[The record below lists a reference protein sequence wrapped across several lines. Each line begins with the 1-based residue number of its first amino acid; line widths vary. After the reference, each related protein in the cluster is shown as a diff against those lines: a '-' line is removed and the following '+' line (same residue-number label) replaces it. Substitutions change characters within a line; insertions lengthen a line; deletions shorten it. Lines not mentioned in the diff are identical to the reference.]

1 MLFILVDEESGY
13 DTRVLI
19 YDGDKD
25 SLKREYL
32 SQELDTGACSKNVNI
47 SINANLL
54 EKESLLNGG
63 GRQVFSVR
71 GGSSRRLSKMADAII
86 IEDGLDNDLMVLDG
100 VRYHFPMFG
109 DKRFYIDHDGPFVFE
124 NGQIKPLF
132 REARVERPLAS
143 EKVLRWIS
151 MANKVA
157 SQGVMPEAI
166 SEKGC
171 MSVACWFMSEK
182 KQTSEWDQWKILA
195 GICGLGLSDRQRAI
209 ILNSSIDAEPDEI
222 SIEAYFEKWMFALE
236 EAARKGGPEI
246 SWEEAGRRYLEIIF
260 RK

>member
-32 SQELDTGACSKNVNI
+32 SRELDTGACSKNINI
-47 SINANLL
+47 PINGDFLEKENLL
-54 EKESLLNGG
+54 EEGR
-63 GRQVFSVR
+63 RQVFSIR
-71 GGSSRRLSKMADAII
+71 GGNARRLSRIADAIV
-86 IEDGLDNDLMVLDG
+86 IEDGFDNDLMVLDG

-109 DKRFYIDHDGPFVFE
+109 DKRFYIDYNGPFIFE
-124 NGQIKPLF
+124 NGQIKSLF
-132 REARVERPLAS
+132 RETRIEKPLAS
-143 EKVLRWIS
+143 ENVLRWIS
-151 MANKVA
+151 MANKLA
-157 SQGVMPEAI
+157 AQGVMPEAI

-182 KQTSEWDQWKILA
+182 KQTSDWDQWKILA

-209 ILNSSIDAEPDEI
+209 ILKKIDAEPDEI
-222 SIEAYFEKWMFALE
+222 SVKACFEKWMFVLE

-246 SWEEAGRRYLEIIF
+246 SWEEAERRYLQIIF